1 MICAK
6 QINKQT
12 IKQNKNNNNKKKT
25 LGIFIIIIII
35 IIKIIIIV
43 TKSFIDNK
51 ANYKTLF
58 TFNFT

>member
-12 IKQNKNNNNKKKT
+12 KKQNKNNNNNKKN
-25 LGIFIIIIII
+25 LGIFIII